1 MIIIIFLCACLSPHL
16 EPAAAS
22 GLAGPADQHPA
33 AAGGDPSGAELWDV
47 HHGGAHVLPHVLQLP
62 LPGRAAHEAE

>member
-1 MIIIIFLCACLSPHL
+1 MCVCVCVCVCVSL

-22 GLAGPADQHPA
+22 GLSGSADQYSA
-33 AAGGDPSGAELWDV
+33 AAGGDPSGAELGDV